1 MALQQE
7 LEIQGLLLENAYRK
21 IDKVTIDV
29 QSKVVE
35 VVLSVY
41 VSADTRKS
49 KGAMNQFQAIFQ
61 NKAWTLL
68 NSAFLEDGSPK
79 PNPAKEDWH
88 ILPVTGYDDFMN
100 TEGENII
107 EQAYNA
113 LKNIPEFKNSKDA

>member
-49 KGAMNQFQAIFQ
+49 KGAITQFQVTFQ

-79 PNPAKEDWH
+79 PNPTKEDWH
-88 ILPVTGYDDFMN
+88 ILPVTGYEDFMN
-100 TEGENII
+100 TEGKDILEK
-107 EQAYNA
+107 AYNA
-113 LKNIPEFKNSKDA
+113 LKNVPEFEKSKDA